1 MKKTI
6 LILLCGWF
14 AIMATRAQC
23 AAQNEAIQAGEEL
36 VYDLKFNWKF
46 IWVAAGQA
54 KMDMQAITYQGK
66 PCFRS
71 NLISVSNKQ
80 VDFFFKMRD
89 TLTCITSSRLE
100 PVYFRKGAEEGDRYT
115 VDEVWFSYKNGKC
128 IADQR
133 RMRRERDTVK
143 SKDQSDECIFDML
156 SILMRARSFDV
167 SDYKV
172 GDKILFDMATGT
184 KVEQQTLIYRGRKNF
199 KAENGVKY
207 RCLVF
212 SLVEYKKGKEKE
224 VITFYVTDDKNH
236 LPVRLDLYLNFGSA
250 KAFLREIKGNRH
262 PLTSIIEKYAGT
274 DHYRRTPAFLSE
286 QYAKFSQ
293 SPAQPSQIP
302 AGLPPAGRT

>member
-71 NLISVSNKQ
+71 NLISVSNRQ

-262 PLTSIIEKYAGT
+262 PLTSIIAYIIHSGFISGYQNRYGDNLK
-274 DHYRRTPAFLSE
+274 
-286 QYAKFSQ
+286 
-293 SPAQPSQIP
+293 
-302 AGLPPAGRT
+302 PPTNVYHRMTA

>member
-71 NLISVSNKQ
+71 NLISVSNRQ

-236 LPVRLDLYLNFGSA
+236 LPVRLDLLFEFWFGKSISERDKGEPSSSNF
-250 KAFLREIKGNRH
+250 
-262 PLTSIIEKYAGT
+262 
-274 DHYRRTPAFLSE
+274 HYRKVAVCLDIV
-286 QYAKFSQ
+286 
-293 SPAQPSQIP
+293 IP
-302 AGLPPAGRT
+302 PGLGRCRVGGCVVVYSL

>member
-89 TLTCITSSRLE
+89 TLTCITSSRLN
-100 PVYFRKGAEEGDRYT
+100 PFIFVKGPKRVTAIRWMKYGSVIKT
-115 VDEVWFSYKNGKC
+115 
-128 IADQR
+128 
-133 RMRRERDTVK
+133 
-143 SKDQSDECIFDML
+143 
-156 SILMRARSFDV
+156 
-167 SDYKV
+167 
-172 GDKILFDMATGT
+172 
-184 KVEQQTLIYRGRKNF
+184 
-199 KAENGVKY
+199 ENA
-207 RCLVF
+207 
-212 SLVEYKKGKEKE
+212 
-224 VITFYVTDDKNH
+224 
-236 LPVRLDLYLNFGSA
+236 LPISVV
-250 KAFLREIKGNRH
+250 
-262 PLTSIIEKYAGT
+262 
-274 DHYRRTPAFLSE
+274 
-286 QYAKFSQ
+286 
-293 SPAQPSQIP
+293 
-302 AGLPPAGRT
+302 

>member
-1 MKKTI
+1 MKTRKRETRI
-6 LILLCGWF
+6 TAAPAITGKRGWVFCLLG
-14 AIMATRAQC
+14 ALLLTMMSTPAKAQC
-23 AAQNEAIQAGEEL
+23 TAQNTAFQSGEH
-36 VYDLKFNWKF
+36 VMYDLYFNWKF
-46 IWVAAGQA
+46 IWKKVGLASLTTFST
-54 KMDMQAITYQGK
+54 TYQSQ
-66 PCFRS
+66 PAYRF
-71 NLISVSNKQ
+71 NLLSVGSKKT
-80 VDFFFKMRD
+80 DFFFKMRD
-89 TLTCITSSRLE
+89 TLTCYVSEKLE
-100 PVYFRKGAEEGDRYT
+100 PLYFRKAAEEGDRYT

-262 PLTSIIEKYAGT
+262 PLTSIIEK
-274 DHYRRTPAFLSE
+274 
-286 QYAKFSQ
+286 
-293 SPAQPSQIP
+293 
-302 AGLPPAGRT
+302 